1 MSKTAL
7 RIVQKMFPQVEEVVD
22 AGRPRI
28 IEVEDVDL
36 KSANVKNHKSCA
48 MAVACKRKLE
58 LDGVI
63 ISTTTAYLIKGKKAT
78 RYAVGEAV
86 SREIT
91 SFDRGAQFAPG
102 TYRLIPYSPSRRL
115 GIAREAGESTKGIG
129 QRRFHHRTAGVR
141 AMLGGTNKDA
151 EIA

>member
-1 MSKTAL
+1 MSKNAL
-7 RIVQKMFPQVEEVVD
+7 RIVQKMFPQVEEVID

-63 ISTTTAYLIKGKKAT
+63 IATSTAYLIKGKKAT
-78 RYAVGEAV
+78 RYEVPESV
-86 SREIT
+86 TREIVA
-91 SFDRGAQFAPG
+91 FDRGSEFAPG
-102 TYRLIPYSPSRRL
+102 TYRLNAVCPRRRL
-115 GIAREAGESTKGIG
+115 GVYRPSGASSKGTG
-129 QRRFHHRTAGVR
+129 QRRAFHRTTGIR
-141 AMLGGTNKDA
+141 AMLGGTKDA
-151 EIA
+151 ETA